1 MQNNLF
7 IIMKKII
14 FTAFICIISNTAFS
28 QNPPL
33 PPNVHGGH
41 SQIESPYAYNN
52 NTKTFDTANHAAP
65 VSTATF
71 LLLSL
76 AALLT
81 VIKIKLNK
89 KKSD

>member
-14 FTAFICIISNTAFS
+14 FTDFICTISNTAFS

-52 NTKTFDTANHAAP
+52 STKTFDTANHAAP

>member
-1 MQNNLF
+1 
-7 IIMKKII
+7 MKKII

-52 NTKTFDTANHAAP
+52 NTKTFDTANHATP
-65 VSTATF
+65 IDTATF

-76 AALLT
+76 AALFT

>member
-52 NTKTFDTANHAAP
+52 NTKTFDTANHVAP
-65 VSTATF
+65 VGTATF

-76 AALLT
+76 AALFT

-89 KKSD
+89 KKI

>member
-65 VSTATF
+65 IGTATF

-76 AALLT
+76 AALFT